1 MGTPV
6 FLKFA
11 RLVSA
16 VLFIRISAD
25 FIYASFATTKH
36 GTAPDFAD
44 VEAART
50 RGVYMSSGLEL
61 FDNVL
66 VVVAAAACRA
76 VPLTSFPT
84 LTAFLWEYTG
94 RMSTRYGSSV
104 LLQVCPHF
112 FHSLSYSDATDI
124 SLATLS
130 EKSLSDLV
138 WTFGSHYILP
148 IILNAVQLATASLM
162 PSSNAASLIDSA
174 KVVLNIASASVEALR
189 KKLPALATQVS
200 LEVKEGLSRVATKV
214 PGRVLLSDG
223 NVVIEPAWDRDLVSE
238 ETADPKESKA
248 KEITL

>member
-1 MGTPV
+1 MKEKASQSNSRTELVATIGTPV

-66 VVVAAAACRA
+66 VVAAAACRA

-104 LLQVCPHF
+104 LLQVCPRF
-112 FHSLSYSDATDI
+112 
-124 SLATLS
+124 
-130 EKSLSDLV
+130 
-138 WTFGSHYILP
+138 
-148 IILNAVQLATASLM
+148 
-162 PSSNAASLIDSA
+162 
-174 KVVLNIASASVEALR
+174 SVHCH
-189 KKLPALATQVS
+189 
-200 LEVKEGLSRVATKV
+200 TKT
-214 PGRVLLSDG
+214 P
-223 NVVIEPAWDRDLVSE
+223 LVSH
-238 ETADPKESKA
+238 
-248 KEITL
+248 